1 MASVA
6 DDFLRDFE
14 SSDEEEDNAEY
25 YAREEEEEH
34 VDLSLPSDPNLKKKD
49 TSSDFV
55 PSALSLLG
63 LEDNDYFLFFDICTQ
78 IYRPSKVYPKTFPYS
93 NAKNSTNPP
102 LTPTFQTKT
111 KMTMSKKT
119 TT

>member
-49 TSSDFV
+49 ASSDFV

-63 LEDNDYFLFFDICTQ
+63 LEDN
-78 IYRPSKVYPKTFPYS
+78 YR
-93 NAKNSTNPP
+93 
-102 LTPTFQTKT
+102 
-111 KMTMSKKT
+111 
-119 TT
+119 